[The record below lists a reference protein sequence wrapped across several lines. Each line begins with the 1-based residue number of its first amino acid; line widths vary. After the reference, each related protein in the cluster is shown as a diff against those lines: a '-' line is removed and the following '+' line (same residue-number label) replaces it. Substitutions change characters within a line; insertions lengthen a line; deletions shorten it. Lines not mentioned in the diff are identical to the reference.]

1 MFLSYAPI
9 FVKNKQKG
17 DHELDFWKKGKNAY
31 SLNPDPY
38 YGFYV
43 TSLLSFPSFPSLSP
57 YFPDPRYVNLR
68 AKEGGME
75 KTVFASAPFFSFPL
89 ATYASSPVICVGG
102 RPIPIV

>member
-38 YGFYV
+38 YGFYA

-75 KTVFASAPFFSFPL
+75 KTVFASAPFFSFPM

>member
-1 MFLSYAPI
+1 MLTLLIQTITMA
-9 FVKNKQKG
+9 
-17 DHELDFWKKGKNAY
+17 
-31 SLNPDPY
+31 Y
-38 YGFYV
+38 YGTMV
-43 TSLLSFPSFPSLSP
+43 H
-57 YFPDPRYVNLR
+57 LR

>member
-17 DHELDFWKKGKNAY
+17 DQELDFWKKRKNAY

-38 YGFYV
+38 YVFYA
-43 TSLLSFPSFPSLSP
+43 TSLLSFPSFPNLSP
-57 YFPDPRYVNLR
+57 HFPDPRYVNLR

-75 KTVFASAPFFSFPL
+75 KTVFA
-89 ATYASSPVICVGG
+89 
-102 RPIPIV
+102 